1 MNEPSKSATDEN
13 LPAEEGRTLIDTKP
27 FSVSARVA
35 LQLGR
40 ESISSS
46 VTAVLELVKNAY
58 DADATLVSIRFHG
71 LGTDHPRL
79 VIEDNG
85 RGMTMD
91 DLRNHWMVIG
101 TANKTKARKTSMGRV
116 QTGEKGIG
124 RLGLDRICER
134 TRVQTVTAKSN
145 EGIELDVDWRR
156 YEQAESRLEEIRHEL
171 YGIPNLHRD
180 PLTNSWVTF
189 PHGTRLLLDQLKDE
203 WSLESLAELRAE
215 LSLLVSPFSAP
226 NDFSIELDTGSSNE
240 TLDGIVSLPPFVL
253 EAASWK
259 VVGTIDDH
267 DMVEITMT
275 TAGHQ
280 TEYHQTPVAWDEWQK
295 GNGSKPFCGPLRFE
309 FYFFPRKE
317 AVVGEQ
323 RLSKTEVAQFLDVN
337 QGVRIYRD
345 GFRVKPYGQPNGDGD
360 WLQLAFKKTRS
371 PEGVAQDAAPGA
383 WRLGYHQV
391 VGAVFLTKE
400 KNPAL
405 SDQTNRE
412 GLLEGK
418 PFAHLRVFATKVVRF
433 FELKHQEFEIARK
446 RTKNVEVD
454 AEEKAKASAVASADA
469 MNNLASLLEKLRQ
482 QQPAADAGAS
492 AGELVKLLENT
503 QQSLEKAKMSAEESA
518 QAAAADKVQLEKQK
532 NMLSNLAS
540 LGILAAAFGH
550 ETVDW
555 AGNVVKYAE
564 RLDDDVVSKAWWIGE
579 AERPEVQKTMKF
591 LVSESRK
598 LRKFAKFTLG
608 NISRDKRTRK
618 TDVCLRQ
625 AMSTVFAAFREVLTD
640 EKKIF
645 SEYPQ
650 TGDYYVEGYVMDW
663 ESIFVNLIVNASWA
677 METTPPNERRIRV
690 EIRTEGGSHIVH
702 FEDTGRGLEAG
713 TEEAIFEPTF
723 TTKRNERGE
732 ETGTGLGLTIVRA
745 FVEEHSRGKVT
756 AQQKGTLGGA
766 SFTIVVPAS
775 SKTAKHPTT

>member
-1 MNEPSKSATDEN
+1 MSEQFTNTDVKI
-13 LPAEEGRTLIDTKP
+13 LPVHEARTLLDSKP

-46 VTAVLELVKNAY
+46 VTAILELVKNAY
-58 DADATLVSIRFHG
+58 DADATLVRIRFNG
-71 LGTDHPRL
+71 LDTAQQKL

-101 TANKTKARKTSMGRV
+101 TANKLKSRKTRLGRV
-116 QTGEKGIG
+116 QTGEKGLG

-134 TRVQTVTAKSN
+134 TRVQSVTAKSN

-180 PLTNSWVTF
+180 PLTNSWVAF
-189 PHGTRLLLDQLKDE
+189 PHGTRLLLDQLKDD

-226 NDFSIELDTGSSNE
+226 NDFSIELDTGLDNE
-240 TLDGIVSLPPFVL
+240 TLDGIVRLPPFVL

-259 VVGTIDDH
+259 VVGTIDEL

-280 TEYHQTPVAWDEWQK
+280 TEYHQIPVAWDEWQK
-295 GNGSKPFCGPLRFE
+295 GCGPRPFCGPLRFE

-323 RLSKTEVAQFLDVN
+323 RLSKTEVSQFLDMN
-337 QGVRIYRD
+337 QGIRIYRD

-371 PEGVAQDAAPGA
+371 PEGVAQEAAPGA

-400 KNPAL
+400 KNTAL

-418 PFAHLRVFATKVVRF
+418 PFAHLRVFASKVVRF
-433 FELKHQEFEIARK
+433 FEVKHQEFEMARK
-446 RTKNVEVD
+446 RTKTIEVD
-454 AEEKAKASAVASADA
+454 AEEKAKASAVASAEA
-469 MNNLASLLEKLRQ
+469 ANQLTTLLEKLR
-482 QQPAADAGAS
+482 
-492 AGELVKLLENT
+492 K
-503 QQSLEKAKMSAEESA
+503 
-518 QAAAADKVQLEKQK
+518 
-532 NMLSNLAS
+532 
-540 LGILAAAFGH
+540 
-550 ETVDW
+550 ET
-555 AGNVVKYAE
+555 
-564 RLDDDVVSKAWWIGE
+564 
-579 AERPEVQKTMKF
+579 T
-591 LVSESRK
+591 
-598 LRKFAKFTLG
+598 
-608 NISRDKRTRK
+608 SRDKAT
-618 TDVCLRQ
+618 
-625 AMSTVFAAFREVLTD
+625 AAD
-640 EKKIF
+640 
-645 SEYPQ
+645 
-650 TGDYYVEGYVMDW
+650 
-663 ESIFVNLIVNASWA
+663 
-677 METTPPNERRIRV
+677 
-690 EIRTEGGSHIVH
+690 
-702 FEDTGRGLEAG
+702 
-713 TEEAIFEPTF
+713 
-723 TTKRNERGE
+723 
-732 ETGTGLGLTIVRA
+732 
-745 FVEEHSRGKVT
+745 
-756 AQQKGTLGGA
+756 
-766 SFTIVVPAS
+766 
-775 SKTAKHPTT
+775 

>member
-1 MNEPSKSATDEN
+1 MSEASDQQSAETK
-13 LPAEEGRTLIDTKP
+13 RTLLDTQP

-46 VTAVLELVKNAY
+46 VTAILELVKNAY
-58 DADATLVSIRFHG
+58 DADAKLVRIRFSG
-71 LGTDHPRL
+71 LGSSMPKL

-85 RGMTMD
+85 RGMTVD
-91 DLRNHWMVIG
+91 DLRNNWMVIG
-101 TANKTKARKTSMGRV
+101 TANKAKNRKTSMGRV
-116 QTGEKGIG
+116 QTGEKGLG
-124 RLGLDRICER
+124 RLGLDRLCDR
-134 TRVQTVTAKSN
+134 TRVQSITAKSS

-156 YEQAESRLEEIRHEL
+156 YEQAESRLEEVRHEI
-171 YGIPNLHRD
+171 YGVPNLDRD
-180 PLTNSWVTF
+180 PLTQAWVKF
-189 PHGTRLLLDQLKDE
+189 PQGTRLILDQLKDD

-226 NDFSIELDTGSSNE
+226 NDFSIELDTGLPNE
-240 TLDGIVSLPPFVL
+240 SLDGSVSVPPFVL
-253 EAASWK
+253 EAANWK
-259 VVGTIDDH
+259 VVGTIDDR
-267 DMVEITMT
+267 DMVEISMT
-275 TAGHQ
+275 AAGHDI
-280 TEYHQTPVAWDEWQK
+280 EYHQKPVPWAEWQK
-295 GNGSKPFCGPLRFE
+295 GSGAKPFCGPMRFE
-309 FYFFPRKE
+309 FYYFPRKE
-317 AVVGEQ
+317 ATVGEQ
-323 RLSKTEVAQFLDVN
+323 TLSKAAVTQFLDAN
-337 QGVRIYRD
+337 QGIRIYRD

-383 WRLGYHQV
+383 WRLAYHQV
-391 VGAVFLTKE
+391 VGAVFLTLE

-418 PFAHLRVFATKVVRF
+418 AFAHLRVFAAKVVRF
-433 FELKHQEFEIARK
+433 FEMKHQEFEIARK
-446 RTKNVEVD
+446 RTKSVEPD
-454 AEEKAKASAVASADA
+454 AEEKAKESAVASADA
-469 MNNLASLLEKLRQ
+469 MKQLNTLLEKLRR
-482 QQPAADAGAS
+482 QPAAAEAGTPQAT
-492 AGELVKLLENT
+492 ELVNLLVTT
-503 QQSLEKAKMSAEESA
+503 QRSLERAKVSAEESA
-518 QAAAADKVQLEKQK
+518 QAAAADKAQVEKQK

-564 RLDDDVVSKAWWIGE
+564 RLDDDVISKAWWIAE

-608 NISRDKRTRK
+608 NISRDKRTK
-618 TDVCLRQ
+618 KKDVCLRHT
-625 AMSTVFAAFREVLTD
+625 MDTVFSAFREVLEG
-640 EKKIF
+640 EKKIR
-645 SEYPQ
+645 SEYPP
-650 TGDYYVEGYVMDW
+650 TGDYYIEGYAMDW

-677 METTPPNERRIRV
+677 METTSPGERRIQV
-690 EIRTEGGSHIVH
+690 QIRTEDGFHIVQ
-702 FEDTGRGLEAG
+702 FDDTGRGLEAG

-745 FVEEHSRGKVT
+745 FVEQHSQGKVT
-756 AQQKGTLGGA
+756 AQQNGPLGGA

-775 SKTAKHPTT
+775 TKHTKQPTP

>member
-1 MNEPSKSATDEN
+1 MSAPDEQPFGESN
-13 LPAEEGRTLIDTKP
+13 RTLLDTKA

-46 VTAVLELVKNAY
+46 VTAILELVKNAY
-58 DADATLVSIRFHG
+58 DADATLARIRFQG
-71 LGTDHPRL
+71 LNSAQPKL

-85 RGMTMD
+85 RGMSVD

-101 TANKTKARKTSMGRV
+101 TANKTKTRKTSMGRV
-116 QTGEKGIG
+116 QTGEKELG
-124 RLGLDRICER
+124 RLGLDRLCER
-134 TRVQTVTAKSN
+134 TRVQSITAKSG

-156 YEQAESRLEEIRHEL
+156 YEQAESRLEEVRHEI
-171 YGIPNLHRD
+171 YGVPNLDRD
-180 PLTNSWVTF
+180 PLTQAWVKF
-189 PHGTRLLLDQLKDE
+189 PQGTRLILEQLKDD

-226 NDFSIELDTGSSNE
+226 NDFRIELDTGLPNE
-240 TLDGIVSLPPFVL
+240 SLDGPVSVPPFVL

-259 VVGTIDDH
+259 VVATIDDH
-267 DMVEITMT
+267 DMVEIRMNN
-275 TAGHQ
+275 AGHDV
-280 TEYHQTPVAWDEWQK
+280 EYHQKPVPWGEWQK
-295 GNGSKPFCGPLRFE
+295 GSGTKSFCGPMRFE

-317 AVVGEQ
+317 ATVGGQ
-323 RLSKTEVAQFLDVN
+323 TLSKTKVSQFLDAN
-337 QGVRIYRD
+337 QGIRIYRD

-391 VGAVFLTKE
+391 VGAVFLTLE

-418 PFAHLRVFATKVVRF
+418 AFAHLRVFAAKVVRF

-446 RTKNVEVD
+446 RTKNVEPD
-454 AEEKAKASAVASADA
+454 AEEKAKESAVASADA
-469 MNNLASLLEKLRQ
+469 MNQLSALLAKLRQ
-482 QQPAADAGAS
+482 QPGSSGTAS
-492 AGELVKLLENT
+492 QAEELVNLLAST
-503 QQSLEKAKMSAEESA
+503 QQSLEKAKSSAEESA
-518 QAAAADKVQLEKQK
+518 QAAAVEKAQVERQK

-564 RLDDDVVSKAWWIGE
+564 RLDDDVISKAWWLAE
-579 AERPEVQKTMKF
+579 AERPDVQKTMKF

-608 NISRDKRTRK
+608 NISREKRSK
-618 TDVCLRQ
+618 KKDVCLRRV
-625 AMSTVFAAFREVLTD
+625 MDTVFSAFREVLED
-640 EKKIF
+640 EKKIRP
-645 SEYPQ
+645 EYPQ
-650 TGDYYVEGYVMDW
+650 AGDFCIEGYAMDW
-663 ESIFVNLIVNASWA
+663 ESIFVNLIINASWA
-677 METTPPNERRIRV
+677 METTPPDERKIRV
-690 EIRTEGGSHIVH
+690 EIRTENGFHIVQ
-702 FEDTGRGLEAG
+702 FDDTGRGLEAG
-713 TEEAIFEPTF
+713 TEDAIFEPTF

-732 ETGTGLGLTIVRA
+732 EIGTGLGLTIVKA
-745 FVEEHSRGKVT
+745 FVEEHSQGKVT
-756 AQQKGTLGGA
+756 AKQKGALGGA
-766 SFTIVVPAS
+766 SFTIIVPAS
-775 SKTAKHPTT
+775 ARSAKRPTP